1 MITFQLTALHH
12 KLTHKVVV
20 EIFNLK
26 AMSWLL
32 SKGWWWKLDEN
43 IVGSGKTGTVSHFLD
58 SSPFSVALGLKGR
71 SPFCQMTI
79 NTVAFTAAS
88 QTFPLSIRG
97 TQSTHLLA
105 FLHFI
110 KVFVR
115 ATRLCH
121 LSKLKNDAVLVRFGL
136 EVVCRVVH
144 GSIGL
149 ISLVSIFDT
158 IDVPIRLLRQLF
170 LVLKQIGSYLIVCL
184 ITLLKIFSWQKPR
197 SLSDWIF
204 EFSIPKRTSGSLTNP
219 LLLQCFTW
227 GHPRRGMLHDYSRP
241 WLYTFAASSITFWP
255 LGPWRKLA
263 LQEFSVTDSF
273 VIRAAISG
281 V

>member
-12 KLTHKVVV
+12 KLTHKVLV

-105 FLHFI
+105 FNEERRWEWCTNSKLLSIFLVEI
-110 KVFVR
+110 NR
-115 ATRLCH
+115 TH
-121 LSKLKNDAVLVRFGL
+121 LSAFYK
-136 EVVCRVVH
+136 
-144 GSIGL
+144 
-149 ISLVSIFDT
+149 SLCQSDT
-158 IDVPIRLLRQLF
+158 P
-170 LVLKQIGSYLIVCL
+170 
-184 ITLLKIFSWQKPR
+184 
-197 SLSDWIF
+197 LS
-204 EFSIPKRTSGSLTNP
+204 P
-219 LLLQCFTW
+219 
-227 GHPRRGMLHDYSRP
+227 
-241 WLYTFAASSITFWP
+241 
-255 LGPWRKLA
+255 
-263 LQEFSVTDSF
+263 
-273 VIRAAISG
+273 
-281 V
+281 